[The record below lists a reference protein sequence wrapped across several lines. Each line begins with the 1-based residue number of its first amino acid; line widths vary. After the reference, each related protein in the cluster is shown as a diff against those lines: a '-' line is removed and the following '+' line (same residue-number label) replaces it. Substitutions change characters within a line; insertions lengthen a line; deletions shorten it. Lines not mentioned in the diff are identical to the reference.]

1 MQESRSIVA
10 VDRFIQATRDSG
22 YKNTVSA
29 VAELVDNSLQAKA
42 TRIHITITQP
52 ENSAGKFGPEIFVL
66 DNGRGM
72 NRSELQEALRF
83 GGSSRFN
90 DRTGLGRYGMGLPNA
105 SLSQARRLNVWT
117 WQKGAKAITA
127 TLDHDQIASG
137 EQTSVSVSRPSTLKY
152 DHSGRVGTSG
162 TLIHWECCDRLD
174 YKRISTNK
182 RTFAAALGRIFRH
195 FLWAGVKIFVND
207 ELIQPVDPLFIEMN
221 SGSARAKPFGE
232 SFSLEV
238 RSDFENGQASKTGLV
253 TVTFSELPVRQW
265 QSLSNSD
272 KKKLGITNGAG
283 ASVVRN
289 GREIEFGWFF
299 MGKRKEN
306 YDDWWR
312 CEIKFDPVLDD
323 IFGITHTKQ
332 GIRPHPELK
341 EILISHLNPIANAL
355 NKRIQDKHRVEKL
368 KAQTNPGIVV
378 AERLEH
384 TLKPI
389 PTRSGRITERE
400 KRALSIVT
408 ETLGS
413 PTNSSDSIEYKIID
427 GDPSDKAFMAPVF
440 ENNRVVVLINRQ
452 HRFFKAVYQPLMT
465 DSLSAED
472 CKNIIMKLLLAAGRA
487 ELQATQT
494 PSKKELEHFRDNWS
508 ANLSAYL

>member
-1 MQESRSIVA
+1 MQEYRSIVA

-22 YKNTVSA
+22 YKNSVSA

-42 TRIHITITQP
+42 TKIHITITQP
-52 ENSAGKFGPEIFVL
+52 ENSVGQFGPEIFVL

-117 WQKGAKAITA
+117 WQKGTKAITA

-137 EQTSVSVSRPSTLKY
+137 EQTSVSVSRHTTLKY
-152 DHSGRVGTSG
+152 DHSGRIGASG
-162 TLIHWECCDRLD
+162 TLIHWERCDRLD
-174 YKRISTNK
+174 HKRISTNK
-182 RTFAAALGRIFRH
+182 RTFSAALGRIFRH

-207 ELIQPVDPLFIEMN
+207 ELIQPVDPLFIEMG
-221 SGSARAKPFGE
+221 SGRARAKPFGE
-232 SFSLEV
+232 PFSLEV
-238 RSDFENGQASKTGLV
+238 RSDFENGQASTTGLV
-253 TVTFSELPVRQW
+253 TITFSELPVRQW
-265 QSLSNSD
+265 QSLSNPD

-283 ASVVRN
+283 VSVVRN

-312 CEIKFDPVLDD
+312 CEIKFEPSLDD

-341 EILISHLNPIANAL
+341 EILTSHLNPVANAL
-355 NKRIQDKHRVEKL
+355 NKSVQDKHRVEKQ
-368 KAQTNPGIVV
+368 KVQTNSAVIT

-389 PTRSGRITERE
+389 PARSGRLSERE
-400 KRALSIVT
+400 KRAHAVAGEI
-408 ETLGS
+408 LGPS
-413 PTNSSDSIEYKIID
+413 KSAIDKIEYQIVE
-427 GDPSDKAFMAPVF
+427 GDPSDQAFMTPVF
-440 ENNRVVVLINRQ
+440 DGHRVVLVINRQ
-452 HRFFKAVYQPLMT
+452 HPFFKSVYQPLFQEA
-465 DSLSAED
+465 LSIAD
-472 CKNIIMKLLLAAGRA
+472 CKDIILKMLLSAGRA
-487 ELQATQT
+487 ELEISSSG
-494 PSKKELEHFRDNWS
+494 SKKDLVRFRDAWS
-508 ANLSAYL
+508 TNLSAYL